1 MVFYMPKYRSQ
12 IYYELFGF
20 LLQRAKYI
28 LLLLGLMSAKYLH
41 INNCCF
47 QHYYNHNSLG
57 TTPTALIKRGAV
69 YLLQSY
75 KSYGL

>member
-28 LLLLGLMSAKYLH
+28 LLLLG
-41 INNCCF
+41 
-47 QHYYNHNSLG
+47 
-57 TTPTALIKRGAV
+57 
-69 YLLQSY
+69 
-75 KSYGL
+75 